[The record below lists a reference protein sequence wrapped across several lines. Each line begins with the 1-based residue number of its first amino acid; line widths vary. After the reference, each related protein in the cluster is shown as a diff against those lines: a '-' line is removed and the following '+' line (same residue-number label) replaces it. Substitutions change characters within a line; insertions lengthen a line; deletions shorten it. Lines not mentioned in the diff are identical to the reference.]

1 MEGTGVVA
9 ALLVFSVEQYLC
21 SKSSANLTSPTTQ
34 LLSESTILLQL
45 GEENVFSHVLRVS
58 IRQSEGS
65 LYCFLMASRVPTL
78 TRSCIPT
85 SYHFA
90 RTLFNS
96 SLTTGKSSTLSC
108 WPAVENVTSCQYTCI
123 LEGPTLIA
131 NTETYRQ
138 VLDWSQCLH
147 STVAVK
153 CPSPSFPDQRE
164 D

>member
-1 MEGTGVVA
+1 MA
-9 ALLVFSVEQYLC
+9 ALLVFCVEQYLC
-21 SKSSANLTSPTTQ
+21 FKSSDNLTSPTT
-34 LLSESTILLQL
+34 LLLRESTMLLHV
-45 GEENVFSHVLRVS
+45 GEEYVFSHVLRVS
-58 IRQSEGS
+58 LRQSEGS
-65 LYCFLMASRVPTL
+65 LHCFLIASRVPTL

-108 WPAVENVTSCQYTCI
+108 WPVVENVTSCQYI
-123 LEGPTLIA
+123 LEGLIA
-131 NTETYRQ
+131 NTETHQQ

-147 STVAVK
+147 SAVAVK
-153 CPSPSFPDQRE
+153 LTPRPPPSFPDQRV